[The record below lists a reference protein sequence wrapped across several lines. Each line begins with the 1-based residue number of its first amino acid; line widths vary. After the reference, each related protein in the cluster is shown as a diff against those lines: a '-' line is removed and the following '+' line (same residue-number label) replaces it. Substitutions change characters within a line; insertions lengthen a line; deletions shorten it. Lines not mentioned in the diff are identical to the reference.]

1 MSPAGRGASPVA
13 DLFEMVAFMDRLL
26 EVDTIADYCPKGL
39 QVEGARDVSAVVTGV
54 SACMPLFER
63 AVEEGAQMV
72 LVHHGM
78 FWDTDPKVVRGSLK
92 ERLRFLLSNDLSLVG
107 YHLPLDRH
115 PEVGNNA
122 RIAARLGL
130 VALRPFGL
138 YKGQSIACMGELEAP
153 TPFDDFARKVTE
165 VFGGEPLLLP
175 FGPPTVRTVALC
187 SGGAPELVRE
197 AVAKGAD
204 AYLTGEA
211 TEWVYHLAREEGIH
225 YIGAGH
231 HRTERFGV
239 TALGERLAERFG
251 VTATFVDVPNPI

>member
-1 MSPAGRGASPVA
+1 VA
-13 DLFEMVAFMDRLL
+13 DLLEMVAFMDRLL

-39 QVEGARDVSAVVTGV
+39 QVEGDKEVTGVLTGV

-78 FWDTDPKVVRGSLK
+78 FWDSDSRVVRGSLK

-122 RIAARLGL
+122 GIFRRLGL
-130 VALRPFGL
+130 TEGRPFGE
-138 YKGQSIACMGELEAP
+138 YKGQTIACMGDLAAP
-153 TPFDDFARKVTE
+153 EPFDAFRARVAE
-165 VFGGEPLLLP
+165 VLGGEGLVLP
-175 FGPPTVRTVALC
+175 FGPATVRTVAIC
-187 SGGAPELVRE
+187 SGGAPDLVRE
-197 AVAKGAD
+197 AIEKGAD
-204 AYLTGEA
+204 VYLTGEA
-211 TEWVYHLAREEGIH
+211 SEYVYHLAREEGIH
-225 YIGAGH
+225 FIGAGH

-239 TALGERLAERFG
+239 MALGEALKVQFG
-251 VTATFVDVPNPI
+251 VECRFVDVPNPI

>member
-1 MSPAGRGASPVA
+1 VA
-13 DLFEMVAFMDRLL
+13 DLHEMVAWMDRLL

-39 QVEGARDVSAVVTGV
+39 QVEGDKEVTGVLTGV

-78 FWDTDPKVVRGSLK
+78 FWDSDSRVVRGSLK

-122 RIAARLGL
+122 GIFRRLGL
-130 VALRPFGL
+130 TEGRPFGE
-138 YKGQSIACMGELEAP
+138 YKGQTIACMGDLAAP
-153 TPFDDFARKVTE
+153 EPFDAFRARVAE
-165 VFGGEPLLLP
+165 VLGGEGLVLP
-175 FGPPTVRTVALC
+175 FGPATVRTVAIC
-187 SGGAPELVRE
+187 SGGAPDLVRE
-197 AVAKGAD
+197 AIEKGAD
-204 AYLTGEA
+204 VYLTGEA
-211 TEWVYHLAREEGIH
+211 SEYVYHLAREEGIH
-225 YIGAGH
+225 FIGAGH

-239 TALGERLAERFG
+239 MALGEALKVQFG
-251 VTATFVDVPNPI
+251 VECRFVDVPNPI